1 VHEQWSGQNECSG
14 KRRAWVQASLSQQR
28 REHVAKTLRFA
39 ISLAALAGMVVSSLG
54 LTASVSA
61 HQASASKGTIAFLRS
76 GPDLYYQYGLNGAEA
91 AAARLGYKVVDFP
104 NPTVSPAQEK
114 ANIQNAI
121 ADKVSA
127 IDGYSVGLATETA
140 SIDAAA
146 AANIPVFLMYGYS
159 HAYIAKKNVVGFE
172 QVNLQ
177 KYSFPV
183 GQYLKSHVKGGQLA
197 IITGQLGRGDA
208 EGYRTGFLQGLGCTD
223 TSGAYTKCGTIDY
236 VDQESGGW
244 LRPTA
249 YAKAQDIIAK
259 YPNLAAMFVENEDM
273 AVGAHSALVA
283 AHKDKQVFLVSQ
295 NGAPY
300 GLAGI
305 AAGWLQASDTCSP
318 FLEGMMSVRLIDA
331 YLGKQITGGHL
342 YYSVTVF
349 VTKAN
354 INQGIPWNP
363 KPAAIAALMKLPLPK
378 PVTPAPM

>member
-1 VHEQWSGQNECSG
+1 MS
-14 KRRAWVQASLSQQR
+14 
-28 REHVAKTLRFA
+28 KTLRIA
-39 ISLAALAGMVVSSLG
+39 ISLTAAAGLLASSLG
-54 LTASVSA
+54 VTASVSA
-61 HQASASKGTIAFLRS
+61 HQAKASKGTIAFLRS
-76 GPDLYYQYGLNGAEA
+76 GPDLYYQDGLAGAEA
-91 AAARLGYKVVDFP
+91 AATRLGYKVVDFP

-114 ANIQNAI
+114 TNIQNAI
-121 ADKVSA
+121 ADGVVG

-146 AANIPVFLMYGYS
+146 SAHIPIFLMYGYS
-159 HAYIAKKNVVGFE
+159 HAYIANKDVVGFE
-172 QVNLQ
+172 QVNLE

-183 GQYLKSHVKGGQLA
+183 GQYVKSHVKGGQLA

-208 EGYRTGFLQGLGCTD
+208 EGYRTGFLQGLGCGND
-223 TSGAYTKCGTIDY
+223 TSGAYVKCGNIDY

-283 AHKDKQVFLVSQ
+283 AHKDKQVMLVSQ

-318 FLEGMMSVRLIDA
+318 FLEGMVSIRLIDA
-331 YLGKQITGGHL
+331 FIGKKVTGGHL
-342 YYSVTVF
+342 YYSYTVF

-354 INQGIPWNP
+354 LNQAVGWNP
-363 KPAAIAALMKLPLPK
+363 ASSAIDQLMKLPLPK